1 MESQELLDKLFSGP
15 VGDERESADS
25 LLTPATRRQA
35 VAAVLRSRIVSG
47 VIPPGALLREAAL
60 AQELSVSATPVR
72 EALGTLASE
81 GLVEIEAHRLKRATP
96 MDFEMMRDLIR
107 VQAEL
112 WRLGYVWGMPG
123 IDAMGVAALE
133 QAIARY
139 RAAIQSGEHMAAIMA
154 GLDFHTIFIS
164 ASASRELLR
173 STLDRRGLIARFIFL
188 HGIATLSATGLSQHE
203 AILQAFKAGKPED
216 VLDHLD
222 RMAARLIALCEAEP
236 GTRNQPDH
244 NPKD

>member
-1 MESQELLDKLFSGP
+1 MELREISDGLFAELRYE
-15 VGDERESADS
+15 ERESAPA

-35 VAAVLRSRIVSG
+35 VAGVLRSRIVSG
-47 VIPPGALLREAAL
+47 VIPPGALLRETAL
-60 AQELSVSATPVR
+60 AQELNVSATPVR

-96 MDFEMMRDLIR
+96 VDFAITRDLIR

-112 WRLGYVWGMPG
+112 WRLGYVWGMPC
-123 IDAMGVAALE
+123 IDAIEVAALE
-133 QAIARY
+133 RAIMRY
-139 RAAIQSGEHMAAIMA
+139 RAAIESGEHMAAIIA
-154 GLDFHTIFIS
+154 GLDFHTIFIK

-203 AILQAFKAGKPED
+203 AILRAFKAGQHDE

-222 RMAARLIALCEAEP
+222 RMSARLIALCEAEP
-236 GTRNQPDH
+236 GA
-244 NPKD
+244 